1 MSILQAVGFAL
12 VAVALIVVVKQQQP
26 AIAVLLSLAAGL
38 ILFII
43 AFDKLRAV
51 LDTISTLAERA
62 GVGSLYLSTIF
73 KVVGIAYVAE
83 FGAQICRDAEQG
95 ALANKV
101 EFVGKVIIMVLAVP
115 IVMLV
120 MDSVLQLLP

>member
-26 AIAVLLSLAAGL
+26 AIALLLSLAAGL
-38 ILFII
+38 ILFIF
-43 AFDKLRAV
+43 AFDRLRGV
-51 LDTISTLAERA
+51 LDTISRLAEQA

-95 ALANKV
+95 ALATKV

-120 MDSVLQLLP
+120 MESVLQLLP

>member
-38 ILFII
+38 ILFIV
-43 AFDKLRAV
+43 AFDKLKGV
-51 LDTISTLAERA
+51 LDTISALGERA

-83 FGAQICRDAEQG
+83 FGAQTCRDAEQG
-95 ALANKV
+95 ALATKV
-101 EFVGKVIIMVLAVP
+101 EFVGKVIIMALAVP